1 MDIYRSFIHNCQ
13 NLEETKKSFTGW
25 TDKLWYIQ
33 TMEYY
38 SEPKKIKSY
47 KALKRHDENWN
58 AYHSVKNAS
67 EKAGFQVY
75 DFLEKAKLKT

>member
-38 SEPKKIKSY
+38 SALRQKKKKKSY
-47 KALKRHDENWN
+47 QVLKEFN
-58 AYHSVKNAS
+58 A
-67 EKAGFQVY
+67 
-75 DFLEKAKLKT
+75 